1 MISPGQVNSGYRIR
15 NGQWTEIG
23 RQSPKLPEVYM
34 IYIRNLGELVDLK
47 NEYNY
52 TCRLKK
58 IHNYTCRL

>member
-34 IYIRNLGELVDLK
+34 IYIRNLEELVDLK

-52 TCRLKK
+52 TCRL
-58 IHNYTCRL
+58 